1 MDKLDPD
8 SLDRHFLALMRAD
21 DFKGALQFS
30 VEHTREALLTGDERV
45 IYACHLLIASL
56 IAAGPDQEALDLIWQ
71 VAKSPQGD
79 IYLRSNF
86 AGYLLSFLKQ
96 PAQALEVLE
105 PAYQSLLNE
114 EESRHGALGLWGA
127 ILLEIGRVQEAE
139 DSFREML
146 QPSLWR
152 MNPAAFDLQLVE
164 ALVSRG
170 LMKDECEYYLGIVR
184 KRAQEMSDESV
195 IERADYLLH
204 LLRRD

>member
-30 VEHTREALLTGDERV
+30 VEHTREALLAGDERV

-56 IAAGPDQEALDLIWQ
+56 IAAGPDQEAMDLVWQ
-71 VAKSPQGD
+71 VARSPQDD

-86 AGYLLSFLKQ
+86 AGYLLFFLKQ

-105 PAYQSLLNE
+105 PVYQRLLAE
-114 EESRHGALGLWGA
+114 EGSRHGALGLWGA
-127 ILLEIGRVQEAE
+127 ILLELGRVQEAK

-152 MNPAAFDLQLVE
+152 MDPAAFDFQLVE
-164 ALVSRG
+164 ALISKG
-170 LMKDECEYYLGIVR
+170 LMKEECEHYLKIARQRAHESNDEAVM
-184 KRAQEMSDESV
+184 KRSEQ
-195 IERADYLLH
+195 LLE
-204 LLRRD
+204 LLR